1 MWKCLE
7 CKKQFTVKVGTI
19 FEDSPISLDKW
30 MLAMWMLANCKNGI
44 NSYEIARDLSVT
56 QKTAWF
62 MLQRLRH
69 AMLNGTF
76 EKMTGEIEADETYI
90 GGRAKNMHKSRL
102 AKNPVGTGGQGKT
115 IVLGFRNRG
124 GDVKAEIIPDAM
136 QVTLRRRV
144 KETVEAGSTLYT
156 DFAGGYRGLDSV
168 YDHQIVDHAIEY
180 VRGRVHTN
188 GIENFWSLLKRTL
201 KGTYVSVEPFH
212 LLRYIAEQTFR
223 YNERKLTDGERFQL
237 VLEAIS
243 GKRLTWNTLTSQEA
257 G

>member
-1 MWKCLE
+1 MTTQTTSLPENLMEAARHFSDPMTCLKTVAAVRWPNGPACPRCQAKRLSFLSTRLMWKCLE

-76 EKMTGEIEADETYI
+76 EKLTGEVEIDETYI
-90 GGRAKNMHKSRL
+90 GGRAKFMHKSRL
-102 AKNPVGTGGQGKT
+102 AKNPIGTGGQGKT

-124 GDVKAEIIPDAM
+124 GDVKAEIKDDC
-136 QVTLRRRV
+136 L
-144 KETVEAGSTLYT
+144 
-156 DFAGGYRGLDSV
+156 
-168 YDHQIVDHAIEY
+168 
-180 VRGRVHTN
+180 
-188 GIENFWSLLKRTL
+188 
-201 KGTYVSVEPFH
+201 
-212 LLRYIAEQTFR
+212 
-223 YNERKLTDGERFQL
+223 
-237 VLEAIS
+237 
-243 GKRLTWNTLTSQEA
+243 
-257 G
+257 

>member
-1 MWKCLE
+1 MSTINNNLPSNLIEAMRHFSNPIVCLTTVAAVRWPNGPICPKCSAKRLSFLATRLMWKCLE

-144 KETVEAGSTLYT
+144 KENVEAGS
-156 DFAGGYRGLDSV
+156 
-168 YDHQIVDHAIEY
+168 
-180 VRGRVHTN
+180 
-188 GIENFWSLLKRTL
+188 
-201 KGTYVSVEPFH
+201 
-212 LLRYIAEQTFR
+212 
-223 YNERKLTDGERFQL
+223 
-237 VLEAIS
+237 
-243 GKRLTWNTLTSQEA
+243 
-257 G
+257 